1 MGRGQ
6 FILIKDVEWVGGETF
21 EQLMDLPIGGSKSPN
36 SFIFMQISANIWS
49 NNRFLPQKSRGWRPP
64 SGKSWIQHCYHSF
77 IYQATRLLIST
88 VPSFYH

>member
-21 EQLMDLPIGGSKSPN
+21 EQFMDLPIGGRPPLGPN

-49 NNRFLPQKSRGWRPP
+49 NNRFLPQKSRGWRP
-64 SGKSWIQHCYHSF
+64 
-77 IYQATRLLIST
+77 RLGNPRSST
-88 VPSFYH
+88 VTIHAFIKSPGY